1 LAEVQDITER
11 ILYRLSLDPKA
22 RALAERL
29 LGRFRCLVGN
39 LPASADHHHSETG
52 GLYAHSV
59 EVALGTLE
67 AFEGNIMMERK
78 PDGSV
83 DSFRSSRN
91 RPRWQYAT
99 FIAALCHDLGKLF
112 DLELRTEERRWYPL
126 QQTYADFVRVDRK
139 PLTISWK
146 PERQKGAHALLSCFL
161 IHHLLSPE
169 DADYLGLPRFIHIAE
184 TLVGSHSRTKGS
196 PIGQT
201 LKKADQSSVERAHVS
216 LAARPDSKI
225 GLFLE
230 ALEELIS
237 GGQLRVNVLGGQVYV
252 SGEKTA
258 VVVPLALDLARDR
271 LIERKVVLPPNIHFY
286 DMLRNANLVE
296 ADKVGHCVRQIK
308 VPGKRGSV
316 SLSALIFPTEKVIPK
331 EILSTLLPTQFEIET
346 EPQAQVAAVE
356 GA

>member
-1 LAEVQDITER
+1 MESVMAIPESMTIEEQIR
-11 ILYRLSLDPKA
+11 NWRALDLRV

-29 LGRFRCLVGN
+29 LQRFAVTVGD
-39 LPASADHHHSETG
+39 LPASAAHHHAEAG
-52 GLYAHSV
+52 GLYRHSL
-59 EVALGTLE
+59 EVALKALE
-67 AFEGNIMMERK
+67 EFEGSMKMERR

-139 PLTISWK
+139 LLTISWK

-184 TLVGSHSRTKGS
+184 MLVGSHSRSKGS

-201 LKKADQSSVERAHVS
+201 L
-216 LAARPDSKI
+216 
-225 GLFLE
+225 
-230 ALEELIS
+230 
-237 GGQLRVNVLGGQVYV
+237 
-252 SGEKTA
+252 
-258 VVVPLALDLARDR
+258 
-271 LIERKVVLPPNIHFY
+271 
-286 DMLRNANLVE
+286 
-296 ADKVGHCVRQIK
+296 
-308 VPGKRGSV
+308 
-316 SLSALIFPTEKVIPK
+316 
-331 EILSTLLPTQFEIET
+331 
-346 EPQAQVAAVE
+346 
-356 GA
+356 